1 MRHVIFCH
9 FNFFFKYSNNLTK
22 ISNWWF
28 CLYKHK
34 IIAVITKYLIW
45 LSAVYLCRN
54 RRQLNQARNTATA
67 PASMLRQS
75 ESLKSTGAIKTAVD
89 TYSTHS
95 TKLLGSRKYRS
106 RCNRSRVWTKKKIGV
121 SKGRGIYK
129 GKRPW
134 ANSGY
139 LVNLALRATTKN
151 VTSSGG
157 RLTTMHFNGLKQ
169 TKSLYKG
176 NF

>member
-1 MRHVIFCH
+1 MFL
-9 FNFFFKYSNNLTK
+9 YSNNLTK

-106 RCNRSRVWTKKKIGV
+106 RCNGSRVWTKKSVAWVKGV
-121 SKGRGIYK
+121 EYIKERGHEQIRVIWLIWPLEQQKKCDVIRWKTDYH
-129 GKRPW
+129 
-134 ANSGY
+134 A
-139 LVNLALRATTKN
+139 
-151 VTSSGG
+151 
-157 RLTTMHFNGLKQ
+157 F
-169 TKSLYKG
+169 
-176 NF
+176 

>member
-1 MRHVIFCH
+1 MFL
-9 FNFFFKYSNNLTK
+9 YSNNLTK

-106 RCNRSRVWTKKKIGV
+106 RCNRSRVWTKKRLAWV
-121 SKGRGIYK
+121 KGGEYIKERGHEQIRVIWLIWPLEQQKKCDVIRWKTDYH
-129 GKRPW
+129 
-134 ANSGY
+134 A
-139 LVNLALRATTKN
+139 
-151 VTSSGG
+151 
-157 RLTTMHFNGLKQ
+157 F
-169 TKSLYKG
+169 
-176 NF
+176 

>member
-1 MRHVIFCH
+1 M
-9 FNFFFKYSNNLTK
+9 
-22 ISNWWF
+22 
-28 CLYKHK
+28 
-34 IIAVITKYLIW
+34 
-45 LSAVYLCRN
+45 SAVYLCRN

-106 RCNRSRVWTKKKIGV
+106 RCKGSRVWTKKRLAW
-121 SKGRGIYK
+121 GRGIYK

-157 RLTTMHFNGLKQ
+157 KLTTMHFNGLKQ

>member
-1 MRHVIFCH
+1 MVLFIP
-9 FNFFFKYSNNLTK
+9 
-22 ISNWWF
+22 
-28 CLYKHK
+28 YKHK

-106 RCNRSRVWTKKKIGV
+106 RCNGSRVWTKKRCV
-121 SKGRGIYK
+121 SEGRGIYK
-129 GKRPW
+129 EKRPW

-157 RLTTMHFNGLKQ
+157 KLTTMHFNGLKQ
-169 TKSLYKG
+169 TKSLYQG